1 MMGKIVLAI
10 ISGGSGAAIIAS
22 GPVGWII
29 GGIIGAVAF
38 FLGKD
43 KLEAKTKEFIISKKI
58 PSFLKGTLKK
68 KIASQLK
75 NDEARFE
82 EEVYRMLKEEM
93 KPIYTVLE
101 NVK

>member
-1 MMGKIVLAI
+1 
-10 ISGGSGAAIIAS
+10 
-22 GPVGWII
+22 
-29 GGIIGAVAF
+29 
-38 FLGKD
+38 
-43 KLEAKTKEFIISKKI
+43 
-58 PSFLKGTLKK
+58 LKK